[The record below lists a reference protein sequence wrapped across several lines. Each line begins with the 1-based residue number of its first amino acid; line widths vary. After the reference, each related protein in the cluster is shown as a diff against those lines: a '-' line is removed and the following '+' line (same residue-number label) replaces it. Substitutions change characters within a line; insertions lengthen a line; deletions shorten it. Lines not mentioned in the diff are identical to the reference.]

1 MNVAPPKLV
10 EFTGRVTIKLM
21 QVKRILKQAHLVKP
35 RDKDDIRLTTMYIN
49 YRMTGIR
56 GAVN

>member
-10 EFTGRVTIKLM
+10 EFSGRVAIKLM